1 MGLRRFCVGEIKR
14 QNQGEYDMTTRKI
27 FTKEFKQEAVELSRR
42 PDITLSQVARDL
54 GIGTSTLSRWA
65 TEFYGQGDRAFPGNG
80 RQNLTPEQQEIKRL
94 RKEVEILR
102 EEREILK
109 KATAFF
115 IKQSR

>member
-1 MGLRRFCVGEIKR
+1 
-14 QNQGEYDMTTRKI
+14 MTTRKI

-42 PDITLSQVARDL
+42 PEMTLSQAARDL
-54 GIGTSTLSRWA
+54 GIGISTLQRWGK
-65 TEFYGQGDRAFPGNG
+65 ELYGQGDRAFPGNG
-80 RQNLTPEQQEIKRL
+80 RQNLTPDQQEIKRL
-94 RKEVEILR
+94 RKENEILR